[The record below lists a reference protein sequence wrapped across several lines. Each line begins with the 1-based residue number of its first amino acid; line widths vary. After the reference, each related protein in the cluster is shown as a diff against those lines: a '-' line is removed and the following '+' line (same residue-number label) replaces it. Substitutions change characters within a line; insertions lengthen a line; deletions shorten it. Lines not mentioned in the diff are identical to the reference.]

1 MEIRYRAFNN
11 DGEIIFCNLE
21 TSDKLSIKDINTPY
35 ELIKSNICSD
45 NLNNQITK
53 IAVANLDVDMFEP
66 TLDGLHKLSS
76 KIVSGGIII
85 CEDPPSTPAL
95 YGALLAM
102 EKFLNTEEGKNYVKI
117 FKGSQYFLLRK

>member
-1 MEIRYRAFNN
+1 MFYQCI
-11 DGEIIFCNLE
+11 
-21 TSDKLSIKDINTPY
+21 
-35 ELIKSNICSD
+35 SNYLRESKFLDRVIEEHS
-45 NLNNQITK
+45 K
-53 IAVANLDVDMFEP
+53 ANYKERF
-66 TLDGLHKLSS
+66 TTHKWMNEWVWSWSSLRSS